1 MHCVDAVRSGRV
13 QGGCEARSLCIV
25 LLLLGLV
32 DGCYSFSSLATI
44 RGQEQSAPLK

>member
-25 LLLLGLV
+25 LLLLGLEGFKAAV
-32 DGCYSFSSLATI
+32 RLGLYALCCCC
-44 RGQEQSAPLK
+44 